1 MTLPTTPFDVAEYL
15 DSPEVIAAFLA
26 ETFKDG
32 TPGEIAHALG
42 TVARAKG
49 MTEIAKRSGITRE
62 SLYRALS
69 ADGNPEFATILK
81 VMQALDVSLSVT
93 AVEKVPEPAE

>member
-1 MTLPTTPFDVAEYL
+1 MTLKTKPFDVAEYL
-15 DSPEVIAAFLA
+15 DTPEVIVAFLA

-62 SLYRALS
+62 GLYKALS
-69 ADGNPEFATILK
+69 ADGHPEFATILK
-81 VMQALDVSLSVT
+81 VMAALGLELT
-93 AVEKVPEPAE
+93 PIPAKVAEPA